1 MKIDGLL
8 ILILTPHLI
17 IMIKLSK
24 LANNARL
31 TMLPRFLF
39 STFADPYYI
48 LGVDKNAPYPE
59 IKKAF
64 YRLANEFHPD
74 KNDTQ
79 VSSHRFRS
87 KLSKS
92 S

>member
-1 MKIDGLL
+1 MKIDRLL
-8 ILILTPHLI
+8 ILILITHLHLPNLI
-17 IMIKLSK
+17 IMIKLNK

-31 TMLPRFLF
+31 TALFRFRF
-39 STFADPYYI
+39 SSFADPYYI
-48 LGVDKNAPYPE
+48 LGVDKNASFPE

-79 VSSHRFRS
+79 V
-87 KLSKS
+87 
-92 S
+92 

>member
-1 MKIDGLL
+1 MMKLN
-8 ILILTPHLI
+8 
-17 IMIKLSK
+17 K
-24 LANNARL
+24 LANNTRL
-31 TMLPRFLF
+31 TGLSRFLF

-48 LGVDKNAPYPE
+48 LGVDKNASFLE

-79 VSSHRFRS
+79 V
-87 KLSKS
+87 
-92 S
+92 